1 MKRLQWAAVPFP
13 SAVPGLNDVS
23 YAPFDTLCIPKGSK
37 HKKEAFEFIAY
48 VNRQEVME
56 KLCNAHSKNSPLKK
70 VSDDFL
76 EHHKNPYIKV
86 FEDLANSPNAYSL
99 PQIPIMPEVGD
110 ELNNAVQ
117 SVALL
122 EAEPEAALKQAQDR
136 LQTKY
141 DDFMQKQH
149 ARGH

>member
-1 MKRLQWAAVPFP
+1 
-13 SAVPGLNDVS
+13 VPGSKDVT
-23 YAPFDTLCIPKGSK
+23 YAPFDTLCIPKGCK

-48 VNRQEVME
+48 VNRQDVME
-56 KLCNAHSKNSPLKK
+56 KLCNAHSKNSPLQK
-70 VSDDFL
+70 VSQDFL
-76 EHHKNPYIKV
+76 EHHKNPYIQV
-86 FEDLANSPNAYSL
+86 FEDLANSPNARAI
-99 PQIPIMPEVGD
+99 PQIPIMPELGD

-122 EAEPEAALKQAQDR
+122 EAEPEEALQKAQDR
-136 LQTKY
+136 VQAKY